1 MMGTR
6 IAFPRSRPSRTS
18 RLLIGSVVLTFV
30 LLGGAGVV
38 TYIAYQQ
45 ATAELV
51 LERDRELAF
60 FSANRLESELAKLAE
75 GVETLARTEALNQGN
90 FSAQRQALE
99 DARHRLAVYDAGAV
113 LMDSRGI
120 VIGTEPWR
128 PEIHGRD
135 WSNRQ
140 FFSRLL
146 TYPSAYISDI
156 VEDGPDGQEVV
167 VISVPIQGG
176 RGEFVGAL
184 AGMFK
189 LGEPTVSS
197 LYASVVRLRLPQA
210 GSTYLVDGTGRVLY
224 DSQGAAIG
232 GTLQDVGLAE
242 ALTAGGGAYRTRD
255 ADGHDIVAASAPI
268 PNTRWTLVL
277 EDDWD
282 ILTAS
287 SQRYARILIGLLG
300 SGMLL
305 PTVGVAL
312 LWRQRNAQVLE
323 RELAEQESRLAQL
336 MQAAL
341 LPKLCPAL
349 SGWMLAA
356 FHQPAESQG
365 RNFYD
370 LLITAD
376 GRLMLVLGEMNLAG
390 PAATMA
396 MSIVRSSLRSAAR
409 ARLSPPEGLL
419 QANAAL
425 FPELPQDAWFACVYA
440 VLDPDTGRLEY
451 ANAGFNP
458 PSLLGPPDGEPAPP
472 ATPLGK
478 ELAPTYLSHSIEIQ
492 PGGQVVLS
500 GVDLSEL
507 SGLRGGPFSLQ
518 RAHELLQAVPED
530 CDDPSEVFATQLRET
545 LGYPARL
552 KCDFTILGLRR
563 RFPS

>member
-1 MMGTR
+1 MMGTGV
-6 IAFPRSRPSRTS
+6 ALPRARTS
-18 RLLIGSVVLTFV
+18 RLLVGSVVLTFFV
-30 LLGGAGVV
+30 LAGAAVV

-60 FSANRLESELAKLAE
+60 FSANRLESELAKLAD

-90 FSAQRQALE
+90 FSLQRQALE
-99 DARHRLAVYDAGAV
+99 DARHRLSVYDAGAV

-120 VIGTEPWR
+120 VLGTEPWR

-135 WSNRQ
+135 WSNRK

-146 TYPSAYISDI
+146 TYPSVYISD
-156 VEDGPDGQEVV
+156 VVDDGPDGQEVV

-176 RGEFVGAL
+176 SGEFVGAL

-197 LYASVVRLRLPQA
+197 LYASVVRLRLPQT
-210 GSTYLVDGTGRVLY
+210 GSTYLVDGSGRLLY
-224 DSQGAAIG
+224 DSEGAAIG
-232 GTLQDVGLAE
+232 GTLQDVGLTQ

-255 ADGHDIVAASAPI
+255 ADGNDIVAASAPI
-268 PNTRWTLVL
+268 PNTGWTLVL

-341 LPKLCPAL
+341 LPKLNPAL
-349 SGWMLAA
+349 
-356 FHQPAESQG
+356 
-365 RNFYD
+365 
-370 LLITAD
+370 
-376 GRLMLVLGEMNLAG
+376 
-390 PAATMA
+390 
-396 MSIVRSSLRSAAR
+396 
-409 ARLSPPEGLL
+409 
-419 QANAAL
+419 
-425 FPELPQDAWFACVYA
+425 
-440 VLDPDTGRLEY
+440 
-451 ANAGFNP
+451 
-458 PSLLGPPDGEPAPP
+458 
-472 ATPLGK
+472 
-478 ELAPTYLSHSIEIQ
+478 
-492 PGGQVVLS
+492 PG
-500 GVDLSEL
+500 
-507 SGLRGGPFSLQ
+507 
-518 RAHELLQAVPED
+518 
-530 CDDPSEVFATQLRET
+530 
-545 LGYPARL
+545 
-552 KCDFTILGLRR
+552 
-563 RFPS
+563 